1 MVFHGIKTERWRG
14 RTLLRMLLLGWRGI
28 STFQLPLQL
37 ERCLSCQHSHHQ
49 MVPGVPICLGPR
61 WCQGTGRWRT
71 SASSWLWV
79 WALQQ
84 TTVPPTLHLWTNF
97 TKGFFFHSSEP
108 ANLQHNQSR
117 AQLCGGKKHLFF
129 WWRTTYFGS
138 LSISLM
144 SSWGFLLEEVHL
156 ILWCWVE
163 PPSATPSILGTTRM
177 CCCSATRAGNADV
190 KEASWDNSSNIF
202 LMIRSSCCH
211 ILHLLPWAKH
221 LNLLHSSSSS
231 MKQGNHSVL
240 IVAISCLGEQ

>member
-14 RTLLRMLLLGWRGI
+14 RTLLRILLLGWRGI

-37 ERCLSCQHSHHQ
+37 KRCLSCQHSHHQ
-49 MVPGVPICLGPR
+49 MVPRDPICLGPR
-61 WCQGTGRWRT
+61 VVPGDREVRDICLLMAVGVSTAADHSST
-71 SASSWLWV
+71 HSAPLNK
-79 WALQQ
+79 LYKRIFLPQ
-84 TTVPPTLHLWTNF
+84 LWTR
-97 TKGFFFHSSEP
+97 KPSAQPEP
-108 ANLQHNQSR
+108 CPALWWEEAPIFLVKN
-117 AQLCGGKKHLFF
+117 HLFWF
-129 WWRTTYFGS
+129 P
-138 LSISLM
+138 SISLM
-144 SSWGFLLEEVHL
+144 FSWGFLLEEVHL

-177 CCCSATRAGNADV
+177 CCYSATRAGNADV

-211 ILHLLPWAKH
+211 VLHLLPWAKH